1 MAAKALVLIDLQ
13 NDYFPGGRFA
23 LSGTE
28 EAGVQAG
35 RLLAAARAAGHA
47 VIHIQHV
54 AEAAD
59 APFFVKGTAGAEIHD
74 TLRPIEGEPVIV
86 KHKANSFLNTVLKQR
101 LDERHIREIVIAG
114 AMSHMCVDAGTRAA
128 SDLGYSV
135 TVAHDACA
143 TRDLTFGDRT
153 VAAADVHAAFMA
165 ALAFGYARVVS
176 TDEVLAELAA

>member
-1 MAAKALVLIDLQ
+1 MATKALILIDLQ

-23 LSGTE
+23 LSGTP
-28 EAGVQAG
+28 EAAAQAG

-59 APFFVKGTAGAEIHD
+59 APFFVRDTVGAEIHD
-74 TLRPIEGEPVIV
+74 TLRPIDGEPVIV
-86 KHKANSFLNTVLKQR
+86 KHKANSFLNTDLKQR
-101 LDERHIREIVIAG
+101 LDEGHIREIVIAG

-128 SDLGYSV
+128 SDFGYAV

-153 VAAADVHAAFMA
+153 VAAADVHAVFMA
-165 ALAFGYARVVS
+165 ALAFGYARVAS
-176 TDEVLAELAA
+176 TD